1 MNIYIH
7 TYINIHLYSTKYTHH
22 TIYKQYQKF
31 VIRKEM
37 YTFIMH
43 IIDQN

>member
-1 MNIYIH
+1 MSINIFKYIKLISIH

-31 VIRKEM
+31 VARKEM
-37 YTFIMH
+37 
-43 IIDQN
+43 